1 MACKTIALPTELD
14 AHKSGASE
22 EDRTL
27 YLDVGNVTLYQMSY
41 TRIITIFKSGIKGGS
56 ELVAQ

>member
-1 MACKTIALPTELD
+1 
-14 AHKSGASE
+14 
-22 EDRTL
+22 
-27 YLDVGNVTLYQMSY
+27 MSY